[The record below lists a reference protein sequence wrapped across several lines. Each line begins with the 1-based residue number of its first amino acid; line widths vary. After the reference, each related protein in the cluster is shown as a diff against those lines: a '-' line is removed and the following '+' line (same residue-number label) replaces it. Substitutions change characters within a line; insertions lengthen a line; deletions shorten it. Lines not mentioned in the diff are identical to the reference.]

1 MLSRNATC
9 SGNQK
14 MNKWDI
20 FILGTDEVVATY
32 DSAYFDAML
41 EAKRLS
47 KLTGKTYCVGLHG
60 NGDK

>member
-1 MLSRNATC
+1 MD
-9 SGNQK
+9 
-14 MNKWDI
+14 KWDI